1 MLGHGQGPSVWD
13 KVSVKGGIVFRAM
26 VGFRVIVRD
35 VIMVVMDVIN
45 SQDLGHGDSKG

>member
-26 VGFRVIVRD
+26 VRFRVIVR
-35 VIMVVMDVIN
+35 DVIN